1 MDLVE
6 GIEWP
11 FLISG
16 LWCVLGGAGY
26 LYLALTPLRMPV
38 HKKQEEQEMGKE
50 GVSRSDLSQP
60 VLPLVCFMLFLY
72 YTCSGAVERVFQSM
86 ATTWSL
92 ISKKLFICTLL
103 ENFFSSSTFQGRSV
117 VHYLSRPPWPPSQTR
132 STAVGSCS
140 DAWRA
145 FLLPLASDRQPW

>member
-1 MDLVE
+1 MICDTNTTRQEDTTAVDLVE

-50 GVSRSDLSQP
+50 GVSRSHLSRP

-92 ISKKLFICTLL
+92 ISKKLYHLHSLRKLL
-103 ENFFSSSTFQGRSV
+103 ENQFFFLTF
-117 VHYLSRPPWPPSQTR
+117 
-132 STAVGSCS
+132 
-140 DAWRA
+140 
-145 FLLPLASDRQPW
+145 